1 MTILKTSWASE
12 KSNNGSENL
21 TEIIGEKLKITY
33 LRKMG
38 SSKNIEQDFI
48 IDRLTNSILN
58 TVSGDSFQTE
68 VIRLGKTDLKYVAKI
83 RGWNFNW
90 KSEFDDIK
98 KEVYKLTIV
107 NNSNIIQG
115 LLSITIEQD
124 HVFMNLL
131 ESASFNIGRNKIYE
145 GVAGNL
151 VAYACKISFQRG
163 FDGYVAFT
171 AKTKLIDHYEKTL
184 GAYHF
189 KNQRMIIETQPAKI
203 LVEKYFKI

>member
-1 MTILKTSWASE
+1 
-12 KSNNGSENL
+12 
-21 TEIIGEKLKITY
+21 
-33 LRKMG
+33 MG
-38 SSKNIEQDFI
+38 SSKIIEQDFI

-68 VIRLGKTDLKYVAKI
+68 VIRLSKTDLKYITKTK
-83 RGWNFNW
+83 GWNFNW

-98 KEVYKLTIV
+98 KEVYKLTIL
-107 NNSNIIQG
+107 NNTNIIQG
-115 LLSITIEQD
+115 LLSVTIEQD
-124 HVFMNLL
+124 YVFMNLL
-131 ESASFNIGRNKIYE
+131 ESASFNIGRHKIYE

-184 GAYHF
+184 GASHF
-189 KNQRMIIETQPAKI
+189 KNQRMIIETKASKI